1 MHTSVFLL
9 KNNETQCIP
18 LLCLPLRFMAYTHA
32 SSFILGKLSLEKTPL
47 NLGLSLKY
55 LEMSILHKG

>member
-9 KNNETQCIP
+9 KNNETQRIS
-18 LLCLPLRFMAYTHA
+18 LLCLSLRFMAYTHA

-47 NLGLSLKY
+47 EITNMATLHLESLS
-55 LEMSILHKG
+55 